1 MHIHIV
7 LPEVKP
13 INTVRYKHD
22 LGLFMPATTAFKI
35 ANCSRKLGCKLV
47 EMSLAASLIPTSL
60 ISQDLLD
67 AQEAKS
73 NNLVVLHFLYVFEI
87 ERVRRSTVFH
97 RSYQGSSQSRLVACV
112 RSRSP

>member
-1 MHIHIV
+1 MRIHIV

-13 INTVRYKHD
+13 NITVRYVYD
-22 LGLFMPATTAFKI
+22 LGLFMPAIVFSI
-35 ANCSRKLGCKLV
+35 ANCLRKLGCKLV

-73 NNLVVLHFLYVFEI
+73 NNLVVLHFLHVFEI
-87 ERVRRSTVFH
+87 EHVRRSTVFFKMTA
-97 RSYQGSSQSRLVACV
+97 RNSRTGLTRRV
-112 RSRSP
+112 SLQFLT